1 MVSHF
6 PLSNST
12 VGWRVIIIYTY
23 QRMFFALVNRCLV
36 KDLRELKFKKGK
48 KRQKKKKQETSPLK
62 QLQNLM

>member
-36 KDLRELKFKKGK
+36 KDLRELKRAKK
-48 KRQKKKKQETSPLK
+48 KRKKKQETSPLK